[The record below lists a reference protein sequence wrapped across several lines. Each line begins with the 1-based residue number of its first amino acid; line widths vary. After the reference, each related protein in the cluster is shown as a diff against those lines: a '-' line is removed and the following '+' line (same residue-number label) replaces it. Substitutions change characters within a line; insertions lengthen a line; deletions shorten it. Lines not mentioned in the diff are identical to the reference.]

1 MKTSAA
7 RQQSAFTMV
16 EILIAIGI
24 LGLVIAAIYSSW
36 TAILR
41 ASKVGM
47 DAAATAQRARIAV
60 RTLEDS
66 LASAESFQLGQRYY
80 GFLAENGTDAS
91 LSFVARL
98 AKSFPRG
105 GKFGDLDVR
114 RVTFSVEPGP
124 DSSSQLVLRQ
134 TPLLMDPDSDADE
147 RDHPLVLAR
156 NVKEFELEF
165 WDTRLNDWVD
175 EWKQTNQ
182 LPKAVKVILRLTD
195 NSRSHGIEQITRIV
209 SVAANAVPPGWQL
222 ASQQPGAPGTPP
234 VPTPPRGPEFIPPT
248 QPGGLPIINPNLP
261 KTR

>member
-1 MKTSAA
+1 MNPSTV
-7 RQQSAFTMV
+7 RHRSAFTMV

-47 DAAATAQRARIAV
+47 DAAAAAQRARIAV

-66 LASAESFQLGQRYY
+66 LASAESFQQGQRYY
-80 GFLAENGTDAS
+80 GFVAENGTEAS

-114 RVTFSVEPGP
+114 RVTFSLEPGP

-134 TPLLMDPDSDADE
+134 TPLLMEPDADE
-147 RDHPLVLAR
+147 KDHPLVLAK
-156 NVKEFELEF
+156 NVKEFEMEF

-182 LPKAVKVILRLTD
+182 LPKAVKVVLRLTD
-195 NSRSHGIEQITRIV
+195 NSRSHGIQQITRSI
-209 SVAANAVPPGWQL
+209 SVAAIAVPPGWQFPM
-222 ASQQPGAPGTPP
+222 QQPGVGGPGTPP
-234 VPTPPRGPEFIPPT
+234 QPPRGPEFIPPT
-248 QPGGLPIINPNLP
+248 QPGQMPTINPNLP